1 MKANKI
7 KKVIGTIII
16 SKEKKLI
23 NKMLEKCNNKNR
35 WIKMDLCNLYQVL
48 ITKAKKKWVKIRI
61 IKKKFRVRIYLRVIK
76 IIKCKIKTKNKK
88 TLRAIIINHRLMNS
102 LRLLNNLKIRN
113 KRNLKRHVE
122 QIFKLLGDKI

>member
-1 MKANKI
+1 VKANKI